1 MGGVALRTRQGGKR
15 RGRRGQILLA
25 LAVAVSALV
34 MSIVVLAYATSV
46 LYGKFQHVPFLE
58 VSTAIASDF
67 GRALTRTLSVVTQTY
82 NKTSDINAARAKAND
97 MLTTWI
103 LATTSAFAGKGVN
116 IQPTWTSSQIQP
128 PKTLYAYNYSAR
140 SIYNLT
146 KLYWYQPQ
154 SLSAVGG
161 SISVDLPA
169 EGFFGFRK
177 SFLYLLNLTIDIP
190 SIHTDQ
196 HAGVISFRVQVLR
209 EGQEPVFD
217 LTSSDFE
224 VRCFD
229 PTALNTVD
237 TWRTAAMTGIEYEG
251 LGRYVLSVRPQFRD
265 SQNASSFWSSY
276 YKYLDVIAVDAR
288 NILVEACSYCGMDIE
303 VRDNAGIESMTVTL
317 SPIADSWMDK
327 NAPNVNK
334 GTDTKLHSRGLT
346 DGQRISFL
354 KFDLSSLGAG
364 ANMISA
370 KVYLRRDGGD
380 SADEIADIYFV
391 SDDSWQ
397 ENTITWN
404 NMPGWSP
411 APIASTTVGS
421 GEWYYWEVGSAVQT
435 ELNGDKTLSLALMM
449 RAASDHKDWD
459 SRENELAKRPYMI
472 VTYSGDPR
480 PGYVLEMLSNST
492 TFWFGTRIGQPVSP
506 PLPPIPGKQFSVSIQ
521 YSSGGKLFVL
531 QVPAQIETW
540 EPAQRFPSVAGAE
553 IPSRFLGQSRLV
565 FPVRFPQG
573 VNELGA
579 KISWESDCDMGGAS
593 GTLTKAEGEPVISI
607 DNGYYI
613 ADVLNTSEPSRFQ
626 NFTVSL
632 QRGGSTVR
640 YWLSGYD
647 TAEVS
652 GVTLLPRKVP
662 FGSWTALGGPV
673 RWLVFRRSSSILDRL
688 YSNVTTAEALHETT
702 IFFPLNESYFY
713 WQMNMTWKGPVVLSN
728 KFIRVFAV
736 EANTGSN
743 FGSLSKSNGISLVNG
758 SFSATPMEH
767 RDRRYNLGQDY
778 GHWASVYS
786 QDIGAAIIVPDST
799 LSELHSLNGDQLWV
813 WTSNSLQRLMEYD
826 LLHFMSPPVGYTT
839 NPADPLLARGVGL
852 LYEGGTASEPYQ
864 NDTEWR
870 VFPQAPAMKS
880 STGVDV
886 PRTYNRLFL
895 EGSAPTIVLV
905 LSF

>member
-1 MGGVALRTRQGGKR
+1 
-15 RGRRGQILLA
+15 
-25 LAVAVSALV
+25 
-34 MSIVVLAYATSV
+34 
-46 LYGKFQHVPFLE
+46 
-58 VSTAIASDF
+58 
-67 GRALTRTLSVVTQTY
+67 
-82 NKTSDINAARAKAND
+82 
-97 MLTTWI
+97 
-103 LATTSAFAGKGVN
+103 
-116 IQPTWTSSQIQP
+116 
-128 PKTLYAYNYSAR
+128 
-140 SIYNLT
+140 
-146 KLYWYQPQ
+146 
-154 SLSAVGG
+154 
-161 SISVDLPA
+161 
-169 EGFFGFRK
+169 
-177 SFLYLLNLTIDIP
+177 
-190 SIHTDQ
+190 
-196 HAGVISFRVQVLR
+196 VISFRVQVLR

-237 TWRTAAMTGIEYEG
+237 TWRTATMTGIEYEG

-303 VRDNAGIESMTVTL
+303 VRDNAGIES
-317 SPIADSWMDK
+317 I
-327 NAPNVNK
+327 
-334 GTDTKLHSRGLT
+334 
-346 DGQRISFL
+346 
-354 KFDLSSLGAG
+354 
-364 ANMISA
+364 
-370 KVYLRRDGGD
+370 
-380 SADEIADIYFV
+380 
-391 SDDSWQ
+391 
-397 ENTITWN
+397 
-404 NMPGWSP
+404 
-411 APIASTTVGS
+411 
-421 GEWYYWEVGSAVQT
+421 
-435 ELNGDKTLSLALMM
+435 
-449 RAASDHKDWD
+449 
-459 SRENELAKRPYMI
+459 
-472 VTYSGDPR
+472 SGDPR

-626 NFTVSL
+626 NFTISL

-713 WQMNMTWKGPVVLSN
+713 WQMNMTWKGPVALSN

-736 EANTGSN
+736 EANTGVN
-743 FGSLSKSNGISLVNG
+743 LGSVSKSDGVKLVNG

-813 WTSNSLQRLMEYD
+813 WTSSSLQRFMEYD
-826 LLHFMSPPVGYTT
+826 LLYFRSPPVGYTT
-839 NPADPLLARGVGL
+839 NPADPLLTRGVGL
-852 LYEGGTASEPYQ
+852 LYEGGTASAPYQ
-864 NDTEWR
+864 NDLEWR
-870 VFPQAPAMKS
+870 VFPQAPAMQS

-886 PRTYNRLFL
+886 PRTYSRLFL
-895 EGSAPTIVLV
+895 EGSAPTIVSV